1 MRFKH
6 IFYNIVFL
14 SIKLMFIK
22 CFFNNFYILILK
34 IKKIEFFLYIFKKME
49 ACYKSERAVLNLE
62 NKMRDLIVNIK

>member
-14 SIKLMFIK
+14 SIKVMFIK

-34 IKKIEFFLYIFKKME
+34 IKKIDFFYIYFQQNGG
-49 ACYKSERAVLNLE
+49 VLQIRKGSVKFRE
-62 NKMRDLIVNIK
+62 